1 MLELGVHNTRYVA
14 LLAEG
19 VDRNQA
25 VAAVGAVN
33 QPVALLAEGVDRN
46 QKAPSDASMRK
57 VALLAEGV
65 DRNRLYQIHTK
76 MH

>member
-1 MLELGVHNTRYVA
+1 MLELGVHNTRY
-14 LLAEG
+14 
-19 VDRNQA
+19 
-25 VAAVGAVN
+25 
-33 QPVALLAEGVDRN
+33 VALLAEGVDRN